1 MGMGDSCQDS
11 RLHKKLSDL
20 GKHKNYKKI
29 LPVGGPGENHR
40 KSKNQTP
47 KKNAEKTCFHTAS
60 LPRWEKPYT
69 VYIVKGVS

>member
-29 LPVGGPGENHR
+29 LPVGGPGEIIE
-40 KSKNQTP
+40 NQRIRHP

-60 LPRWEKPYT
+60 LPRWEKTYT
-69 VYIVKGVS
+69 